1 MGKMLTF
8 IANIAST
15 CQEPALPPGYNLR
28 PCRPSD
34 VRDLGRLYFE
44 SYPRGVAGTNVSEA
58 VADIEATFSGAY
70 GELWRDASLVAFGG
84 DEQLVASIQI
94 VRRAPWEDTPDCPFV
109 IELFTAPGHRRLGL
123 ARALLKQALKTVTE
137 EKHEHL
143 ALRVDEENVPALKL
157 YRSLGFHEWVA

>member
-8 IANIAST
+8 IASIASA
-15 CQEPALPPGYNLR
+15 CREPALPPGYRLR

-34 VRDLGRLYFE
+34 VNELGRLYFE

-58 VADIEATFSGAY
+58 IADIEAAFSGAY
-70 GELWRDASLVAFGG
+70 GELWREASLVAFGA

-94 VRRAPWEDTPDCPFV
+94 VRRAPWKDTPDCPFV

-123 ARALLKQALKTVTE
+123 ARALLMQAMKTVME
-137 EKHEHL
+137 EQHKHL
-143 ALRVDEENVPALKL
+143 ALQVDEENVPALKL
-157 YRSLGFHEWVA
+157 YRSVGFDEWVA